1 MDWCCA
7 GDTNALAHVD
17 NAALETLLLFGN
29 HLACT
34 AYALN
39 NATNLAGEVSVTN
52 QRDTAYD
59 PYYSMIAS
67 GG

>member
-7 GDTNALAHVD
+7 GDTNALARVD
-17 NAALETLLLFGN
+17 NAALKTLLLFGN

-34 AYALN
+34 AYDLN
-39 NATNLAGEVSVTN
+39 NATNLAGQVAVGIKIAADLSVYE
-52 QRDTAYD
+52 Q
-59 PYYSMIAS
+59 MIAK

>member
-1 MDWCCA
+1 MEWCCA
-7 GDTNALAHVD
+7 GDTNALARVD
-17 NAALETLLLFGN
+17 NAALKTLLLFGN

-39 NATNLAGEVSVTN
+39 NATNLAGEYSGTN
-52 QRDTAYD
+52 QIETPAYEQ
-59 PYYSMIAS
+59 MIAS